1 MSQGPI
7 GPQGIVGRRGLQ
19 GTPYGYPGTAFYST
33 AGRVPVVNVT
43 SGTSISPATSGY
55 GTLYNIRT
63 AITGITFPSVP
74 GGDVGAFWT
83 FRNNSGSTLAIN
95 LTTGTAT
102 YNGDAAATSV
112 QIADGNSL
120 TFVFV
125 SGTSYVAI

>member
-1 MSQGPI
+1 
-7 GPQGIVGRRGLQ
+7 
-19 GTPYGYPGTAFYST
+19 
-33 AGRVPVVNVT
+33 VPVVNVT
-43 SGTSISPATSGY
+43 SGTSISPDTSGY

-83 FRNNSGSTLAIN
+83 FRNNSGSTLTIA

>member
-1 MSQGPI
+1 
-7 GPQGIVGRRGLQ
+7 
-19 GTPYGYPGTAFYST
+19 
-33 AGRVPVVNVT
+33 VPVVNVT